1 MSKTRFIIV
10 VGGVMSGIGKGVVTA
25 SLGALLKAYHFSVQ
39 IIKCDPYINLDAG
52 TMNPFEH
59 GEVFVTDDGTEC
71 DQDIGN
77 YERFLNQN
85 CSTYNLI
92 TTGRVYYTVIK
103 KERQMRYGGKCVEV
117 IPHIPYEIMRRIYL
131 VRRIY
136 KPDFILIEIGGT
148 VGEYQNS
155 IFLEAIRLLKIR
167 HPDDVFLIMVSYL
180 PIPKTLGEMKT
191 KPTQYSV
198 RTLNETGLMA
208 DMIIGRSEKPL
219 DLPRKRKISIFCN
232 VPISNVISC
241 PDTQT
246 SIYEVPLILEKENVT
261 KQILRYFKITKKKP
275 NLKLWQNFLNKKIAS
290 FSKEI
295 KIGIVGKYFE
305 IGDFALEDSYI
316 SVIEALKH
324 AAFQYRCFPKI
335 SWINSE
341 DFEKNPAKTKILKHY
356 DGIIVPG
363 GFGKRG
369 AEGKINAIKFVR
381 ENNIPYLGLC
391 YGMQL
396 ACVEFARN
404 VLKLY
409 DANTT
414 EIDLYT
420 KNPVI
425 DILLEQKI
433 NIRMKNYGASMRLG
447 SYDCLVKEGTLAF
460 QLYQQK
466 LIKERHRHRYEFNN
480 LYLERFK
487 EKGMIFSGI
496 NPQRNLVEIIEL
508 KNHPF
513 FIGVQFHPEL
523 RSRPLN
529 PHPLFMGFIKSVLK
543 E

>member
-1 MSKTRFIIV
+1 
-10 VGGVMSGIGKGVVTA
+10 MSGIGKGVVTA
-25 SLGALLKAYHFSVQ
+25 SLGAILKSYGFSVQ

-85 CSTYNLI
+85 CSTHNLI
-92 TTGRVYYTVIK
+92 TTGRVYSTVIA
-103 KERQMRYGGKCVEV
+103 KERQMHYKGKCVEV

-167 HPDDVFLIMVSYL
+167 HPRDVFLVMVSYL
-180 PIPKTLGEMKT
+180 PIPKNLGEMKT
-191 KPTQYSV
+191 KPTQHSV
-198 RTLNETGLMA
+198 RTLNEAGLIA
-208 DMIIGRSEKPL
+208 NMIIGRSEKSL
-219 DLPRKRKISIFCN
+219 DMPRKRKISIFCN
-232 VPISNVISC
+232 VPISNIISC
-241 PDTQT
+241 PDARV
-246 SIYEVPLILEKENVT
+246 SIYEVPIILESENAT
-261 KQILRYFKITKKKP
+261 QQIFRYFGMRKRKS
-275 NLKLWQNFLNKKIAS
+275 NLHPWQHFINKKVES
-290 FSKEI
+290 YSREI

-305 IGDFALEDSYI
+305 IGDFVLEDSYI
-316 SVIEALKH
+316 SVIEAIKH
-324 AAFQYRCFPKI
+324 AAFEWKCFPKI
-335 SWINSE
+335 TWINSE
-341 DFEKNPAKTKILKHY
+341 DFEKDPTKTKILKNY
-356 DGIIVPG
+356 QGIIVPG
-363 GFGKRG
+363 GFGVRG

-414 EIDLYT
+414 EINPNT
-420 KNPVI
+420 KNPII
-425 DILLEQKI
+425 DILPDQKV

-447 SYDCLVKEGTLAF
+447 SYDCLIKENTLAF
-460 QLYQQK
+460 QLYKQK

-480 LYLERFK
+480 YYLKNFED
-487 EKGMIFSGI
+487 KGISFSGI

-523 RSRPLN
+523 RSRPLS
-529 PHPLFMGFIKSVLK
+529 PHPLFVGFIKSALF
-543 E
+543 